1 MWRCILPVLFALN
14 SWGQLLLNPGS
25 PQERELK
32 RFFDSAEGVKESPDK
47 RLRCGVFTFPTRLS
61 FGFQHWTGYDI
72 SMPVRQFA
80 TRGRERA
87 MVVTLRV
94 TPETP
99 GKTPSYFY
107 SKAAFPRKAPPQFWT
122 TGNAEMNL
130 GGGFVVGEGKYRV
143 NLWVMD
149 SAGRSCRKDW
159 KVEARSPGIPL
170 QIGPGEVAETGMESW
185 KGMTGGSGKLS
196 VLIHAAPMFRRRIMT
211 KLSAWDRA
219 VLLNSLRS
227 LLDTGGYAEAKVK
240 VFDFDGRR
248 VIFESD
254 NFGSADFDRLMDA
267 LMNLNIGTVSYDTL
281 KGVNE
286 EGFLS
291 NLVREEVDQKQ
302 PSDAVVFLGPSW
314 RWGQKIS
321 PLLREL
327 RAQLPTTYYVSL
339 TPWNATATDLL
350 EKFVKAGPKGKVLTV
365 YQPIDLAKAIREIRD
380 RRN

>member
-1 MWRCILPVLFALN
+1 MWRCILLFFVAEI
-14 SWGQLLLNPGS
+14 SRCQLLLTAGS
-25 PQERELK
+25 PHELELK
-32 RFFDSAEGVKESPDK
+32 RFFQSSVGVKESPEM
-47 RLRCGVFTFPTRLS
+47 RLRCGVYTFPTRLS

-72 SMPVRQFA
+72 AMPVRQFA
-80 TRGRERA
+80 QQGRERP
-87 MVVTLRV
+87 MVIALQV
-94 TPETP
+94 TPEST
-99 GKTPSYFY
+99 GKAPSYFY

-122 TGNAEMNL
+122 KGNSEMNL
-130 GGGFVVGEGKYRV
+130 GGGFVVGEGKYRI

-149 SAGRSCRKDW
+149 SAGRTCRKDW
-159 KVEARSPGIPL
+159 KIEARSPGVPL
-170 QIGPGEVAETGMESW
+170 QIGPGEVAESGTESW
-185 KGMTGGSGKLS
+185 KGMTSGSGKLT

-227 LLDTGGYAEAKVK
+227 LLDTGGFAEAKVK

-248 VIFESD
+248 VLFESE
-254 NFGSADFDRLMDA
+254 NFGAQDFELLMDA
-267 LMNLNIGTVSYDTL
+267 LMNLNLGTVSIGTL
-281 KGVNE
+281 KGVDE

-291 NLVREEVDQKQ
+291 ALVRDEVANKQ
-302 PSDAVVFLGPSW
+302 QSDAVVFLGPSW
-314 RWGQKIS
+314 RWGLKIS

-327 RAQLPTTYYVSL
+327 RGQLPLTYYISL
-339 TPWNATATDLL
+339 TPWNASSTDLL

>member
-1 MWRCILPVLFALN
+1 MWRCILLVWITEFGWA
-14 SWGQLLLNPGS
+14 QLLLSPES

-32 RFFDSAEGVKESPDK
+32 RFFQSSDGVKESPGM
-47 RLRCGVFTFPTRLS
+47 RLRCGVYTFPTRLS

-72 SMPVRQFA
+72 TIPVRQFSD
-80 TRGRERA
+80 RGRERP
-87 MVVTLRV
+87 MVIAIQV
-94 TPETP
+94 TPEAT
-99 GKTPSYFY
+99 GKTPAYLY
-107 SKAAFPRKAPPQFWT
+107 SKAAFPRRAPPQFWT

-130 GGGFVVGEGKYRV
+130 GGGFVVGEGKYRI

-149 SAGRSCRKDW
+149 SSGRTCRKDW
-159 KVEARSPGIPL
+159 KIEARAQGVPL
-170 QIGPGEVAETGMESW
+170 QIGPGEIAESGMESW
-185 KGMTGGSGKLS
+185 KGMSGGTGKLS

-227 LLDTGGYAEAKVK
+227 LLDTGGYAEAAVK

-248 VIFESD
+248 IIFESD
-254 NFGSADFDRLMDA
+254 NFGAPDFELLMDA
-267 LMNLNIGTVSYDTL
+267 LMNLSLGTVSFDTL

-291 NLVREEVDQKQ
+291 NLVRDEVAMKQ

-327 RAQLPTTYYVSL
+327 RSQLPATYYLSL

>member
-1 MWRCILPVLFALN
+1 MWRCSWLIVIAELG
-14 SWGQLLLNPGS
+14 WGQLLLSPGS

-32 RFFDSAEGVKESPDK
+32 RFFESSDGVKESPGM
-47 RLRCGVFTFPTRLS
+47 RLRCGVSTFPARLS

-72 SMPVRQFA
+72 TLPVRQFA
-80 TRGRERA
+80 ERGRERP
-87 MVVTLRV
+87 MVIALQV
-94 TPETP
+94 TPESS
-99 GKTPSYFY
+99 GKSASYFY
-107 SKAAFPRKAPPQFWT
+107 SKAAFPRRAPTQFWT

-130 GGGFVVGEGKYRV
+130 GGGFVVGEGKYRIH
-143 NLWVMD
+143 LWVMD

-159 KVEARSPGIPL
+159 KVEARAQGFPL
-170 QIGPGEVAETGMESW
+170 KIGPGEVAESGMESW
-185 KGMTGGSGKLS
+185 KGMTGGTGKLS

-227 LLDTGGYAEAKVK
+227 LLDTGGYAEARVK

-248 VIFESD
+248 VIFESE
-254 NFGSADFDRLMDA
+254 NFDKDDFERLMDA
-267 LMNLNIGTVSYDTL
+267 LMNLSFGTVSLTTL
-281 KGVNE
+281 KDVNE

-291 NLVREEVDQKQ
+291 SMVRDELAIKQ

-327 RAQLPTTYYVSL
+327 RIQLPSTYYLSL

>member
-1 MWRCILPVLFALN
+1 MWRCILPVLLALN

-32 RFFDSAEGVKESPDK
+32 RFFDSSDGVKESSDK
-47 RLRCGVFTFPTRLS
+47 RLRCGVYTFPTRLS

-72 SMPVRQFA
+72 AMPIRQFA
-80 TRGRERA
+80 TRGRERP
-87 MVVTLRV
+87 MVIALRV

-149 SAGRSCRKDW
+149 SDGRSCRKDW
-159 KVEARSPGIPL
+159 KVEARSPGVPL

-254 NFGSADFDRLMDA
+254 NFGAPDFDRLMDA

-281 KGVNE
+281 KGINE
-286 EGFLS
+286 EAFLS

>member
-1 MWRCILPVLFALN
+1 MWRCILLVWITEFGWA
-14 SWGQLLLNPGS
+14 QLLLSPGS

-32 RFFDSAEGVKESPDK
+32 RFFQSSDGVKESPGM
-47 RLRCGVFTFPTRLS
+47 RLRCGVYTFPTRLS

-72 SMPVRQFA
+72 TIPVRQFSD
-80 TRGRERA
+80 RGRERP
-87 MVVTLRV
+87 MVIAIQV
-94 TPETP
+94 TPEAT
-99 GKTPSYFY
+99 GKTPAYLY
-107 SKAAFPRKAPPQFWT
+107 SKAAFPRRAPPQFWT

-130 GGGFVVGEGKYRV
+130 GGGFVVGEGKYRI

-149 SAGRSCRKDW
+149 SSGRTCRKDW
-159 KVEARSPGIPL
+159 KIEARAQGVPL
-170 QIGPGEVAETGMESW
+170 QIGPGEIAESGMESW
-185 KGMTGGSGKLS
+185 KGMSGGTGKLS

-227 LLDTGGYAEAKVK
+227 LLDTGGYAEAAVK

-248 VIFESD
+248 IIFESD
-254 NFGSADFDRLMDA
+254 NFGAPDFELLMDA
-267 LMNLNIGTVSYDTL
+267 LMNLSLGTVSFDTL

-291 NLVREEVDQKQ
+291 NLVRDEVAMKQ

-327 RAQLPTTYYVSL
+327 RSQLPATYYLSL

>member
-1 MWRCILPVLFALN
+1 MWRCILLVLIAEFT
-14 SWGQLLLNPGS
+14 WGQLLLTPGS
-25 PQERELK
+25 PQEQELK
-32 RFFDSAEGVKESPDK
+32 RFFRSSEGVKESPEM
-47 RLRCGVFTFPTRLS
+47 RLRCGVYTFPTRLS

-72 SMPVRQFA
+72 AMPVRQFA
-80 TRGRERA
+80 SRGRERP
-87 MVVTLRV
+87 MVIAFQV
-94 TPETP
+94 TPEAT

-130 GGGFVVGEGKYRV
+130 GGGFVVGEGKYRI

-149 SAGRSCRKDW
+149 SSGRSCRKDW
-159 KVEARSPGIPL
+159 KIEARSPGVPL
-170 QIGPGEVAETGMESW
+170 QIGAGEVAETGMESW
-185 KGMTGGSGKLS
+185 KGMSGGSGKLS
-196 VLIHAAPMFRRRIMT
+196 VLIHAAPMFRRRVMT

-227 LLDTGGYAEAKVK
+227 LLDTGGYAEANVK

-254 NFGSADFDRLMDA
+254 NFGAPDFERLMDA

-291 NLVREEVDQKQ
+291 NLVRDEVAMKK

-327 RAQLPTTYYVSL
+327 RSQLPATYYVSL

>member
-1 MWRCILPVLFALN
+1 MWRCILPVLLALN

-72 SMPVRQFA
+72 AMPVRQFA
-80 TRGRERA
+80 SRGRERP
-87 MVVTLRV
+87 MVIALRV

-99 GKTPSYFY
+99 GKTPSFFY

-159 KVEARSPGIPL
+159 KIEARSPGVPL

-254 NFGSADFDRLMDA
+254 NFGAPDFDRLMDA

-281 KGVNE
+281 KGVDE
-286 EGFLS
+286 EGFLG
-291 NLVREEVDQKQ
+291 NLVREEVGQKQ